1 MSFGT
6 VHALGSG
13 RGLPGGARYSRA
25 MTVDDRLTTLG
36 ALWSVWT
43 EHGEAMTDEQWRRST
58 RLGDW
63 DVRSL
68 YAHAAWWPFGFS
80 MLVDRVRD
88 IEPTHATAAAL
99 LRDFNAPDGIANS
112 MRDKVA
118 AGAREDAARYST
130 AQMVEQFA
138 GTGPRAIAAARQLGP
153 VVVDYFGRAL
163 LRLDEAVS
171 IGILEAT
178 VHLLDL
184 QRSLGQP
191 PDVPVEGLTH
201 TAVVLV
207 QMTPP
212 VEFIEAATGRRTTD
226 LFPVLS

>member
-1 MSFGT
+1 
-6 VHALGSG
+6 
-13 RGLPGGARYSRA
+13 
-25 MTVDDRLTTLG
+25 MTIDDRLATLD
-36 ALWSVWT
+36 ALWLVWA
-43 EHGEAMTDEQWRRST
+43 EHGQAMTEEQWRRPT

-68 YAHAAWWPFGFS
+68 YAHAGSWPFMLS
-80 MLVDRVRD
+80 MLIDRVRD
-88 IEPTHATAAAL
+88 TEPTHATAAAL
-99 LRDFNAPDGIANS
+99 LRDFNAPDGIAHS

-118 AGAREDAARYST
+118 TGAREDAARYST
-130 AQMVEQFA
+130 AQMVQQFA
-138 GTGPRAIAAARQLGP
+138 GTGPQAIATARQLGP

-184 QRSLGQP
+184 QRALGQP
-191 PDVPVEGLTH
+191 ADVPVEGVTH
-201 TAVVLV
+201 TAAVLV
-207 QMTPP
+207 QMAPP
-212 VEFIEAATGRRTTD
+212 VDFIEAVTGRSTTD

>member
-1 MSFGT
+1 
-6 VHALGSG
+6 
-13 RGLPGGARYSRA
+13 
-25 MTVDDRLTTLG
+25 MTIDDRLTTLD
-36 ALWSVWT
+36 ALWSVWA
-43 EHGEAMTDEQWRRST
+43 EHGQAMTDEQWRRPT

-68 YAHAAWWPFGFS
+68 YAHAGSWPFGLS
-80 MLVDRVRD
+80 MLIDRVRD
-88 IEPTHATAAAL
+88 TEPTHATAAAL

-112 MRDKVA
+112 TRDKVA

-138 GTGPRAIAAARQLGP
+138 GTGPRAIATARQLGP

-184 QRSLGQP
+184 QRALGQP

-201 TAVVLV
+201 TAAVLV
-207 QMTPP
+207 QMAPP
-212 VEFIEAATGRRTTD
+212 VDFIEAATGRSATD